1 MKKLTNS
8 RDLSKILKKYSNE
21 WLALSSDQKRVLG
34 RGSHPRDAYQKA
46 KAKGEDRP
54 ILLRAPKDFGTYIL

>member
-34 RGSHPRDAYQKA
+34 RGNHPRDAYRKA